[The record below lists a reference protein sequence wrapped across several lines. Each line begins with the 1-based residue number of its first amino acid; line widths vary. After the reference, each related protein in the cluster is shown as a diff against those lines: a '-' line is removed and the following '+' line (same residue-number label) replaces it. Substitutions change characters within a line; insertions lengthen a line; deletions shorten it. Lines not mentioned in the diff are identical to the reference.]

1 MSGHRLWSEV
11 KAQQTQKGLQGL
23 NNRFGSRWEVASK
36 IDWKGGI
43 TEVLDY
49 GITAADM
56 PEGDTELAGAWHEL
70 DLLWAPL
77 QRQIEIVC
85 SMLDSEEE

>member
-1 MSGHRLWSEV
+1 MSGHRKWSEV
-11 KAQQTQKGLQGL
+11 KAQKTQKGLQGL
-23 NNRFGSRWEVASK
+23 SDRFGNRWEVASK
-36 IDWKGGI
+36 IDWEGGI

-49 GITAADM
+49 GVTAEDM

-77 QRQIEIVC
+77 QRQITIVF
-85 SMLDSEEE
+85 SMLDSEED